1 MSFTPDQETLIRAAR
16 EKAHILYEGKR
27 TPHRSCGVCL
37 AETFGVAW
45 QPYQALRRGGLTG
58 EGSCGAI
65 RAGEMILGELLGPE
79 KPTDPAGEQL
89 REAVVYYQQRWREIQ
104 RSAGWSD
111 TICNTLTAPLG
122 DFHGERRTS
131 FCTTMAADAA
141 ELVAEALVRVGHPF
155 SIVPFTDDAHSG
167 EPPSLK

>member
-1 MSFTPDQETLIRAAR
+1 MIRTTSLTPDELSLIRAAR
-16 EKAHILYEGKR
+16 DKAEILYEGKR
-27 TPHRSCGVCL
+27 TPHRSCGICL

-79 KPTDPAGEQL
+79 EPTDPAGEKL
-89 REAVVYYQQRWREIQ
+89 RDAMIYYQQRWKEIQ
-104 RSAGWSD
+104 QAEGWRD

-122 DFHGERRTS
+122 EFHGERRAS
-131 FCTTMAADAA
+131 FCTNMAADAA
-141 ELVAEALVRVGHPF
+141 ALVAETLVRLDHPF
-155 SIVPFTDDAHSG
+155 DIAPISDLSDSPES
-167 EPPSLK
+167 

>member
-1 MSFTPDQETLIRAAR
+1 MLRTSPLTPDELALIRAAR
-16 EKAHILYEGKR
+16 DKAHILYEGKR

-65 RAGEMILGELLGPE
+65 RAGEMILGELLGSE
-79 KPTDPAGEQL
+79 KPTDPAGEKL
-89 REAVVYYQQRWREIQ
+89 RDAMIYYQRRWKEIQ
-104 RSAGWSD
+104 QAEGWTD

-122 DFHGERRTS
+122 EFHGERRAS
-131 FCTTMAADAA
+131 FCTNMAADAA
-141 ELVAEALVRVGHPF
+141 ALVAETLVRLDHPF
-155 SIVPFTDDAHSG
+155 RIVPFDKET
-167 EPPSLK
+167 